1 MNYSTQPLELMLFV
15 WQFLSTLSNAKFH
28 SARLVSQGKVGV
40 LFGLF
45 FFFSSW
51 KLIKSTL
58 TMAM

>member
-45 FFFSSW
+45 FFFFLL
-51 KLIKSTL
+51 KVN
-58 TMAM
+58 